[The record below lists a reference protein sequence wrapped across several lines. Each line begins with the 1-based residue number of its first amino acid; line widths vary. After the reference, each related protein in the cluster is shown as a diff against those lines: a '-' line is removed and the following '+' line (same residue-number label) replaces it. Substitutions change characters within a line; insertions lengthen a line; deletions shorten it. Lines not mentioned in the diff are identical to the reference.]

1 MGTRPVE
8 LFHLFGE
15 LNNLAGIGP
24 KTISNLKNLSIEKP
38 RDFLFTLPFS
48 VLNRLPVN
56 SVRGVASSQIVTVEV
71 LVKAHKVSR
80 SRTSAYTVNVQDA
93 EANFQLV
100 FFNARKQYLETLL
113 PVGERRIISGKL
125 ELYDDIPQII
135 HPHHVKKID
144 DDKAIVRFEP
154 IYPLASGISQKLM
167 FATINDLLKKLP
179 KLDEWI
185 DPELLKTKSWPSWE
199 DALNT
204 AHCPISASGA
214 SNTDLARRRL
224 AFDELFSYQ
233 LSLSIAR
240 NKIKGSKGRANI
252 STGIIQT
259 KVLKQLSFDFT
270 EDQKH
275 SIKDIL
281 DDLKKP
287 ERMNRLLQGDVGSG
301 KTIVAF
307 IGIIAAIEAG
317 GQGAIMA
324 PTEILA
330 RQHFE
335 TLSPLANKVGV
346 SLNLLTGRDKSTA
359 RNKKLIDLKEGKTN
373 IIIGTHALFQADV
386 VFKDLRLA
394 VVDEQHRFGVRQR
407 LELGKKGSVV
417 DLLLMTATPIPR
429 SLALAHYG
437 DMDFSII
444 KQKPPGRKPINTA
457 LISSSRI
464 DEVVDKLKNS
474 LAKGAQAYWVCPL
487 IEKSEVLHYTA
498 AERRFEKL
506 RAKLGEGVVE
516 LVHGKMSSDTKDKI
530 MDRFTNGETKL
541 LVATTVIEVG
551 VNVPNANIMVVEN
564 AEKFGLAQLHQLRG
578 RVGRGTNQST
588 CLFLYKEPLN
598 ISSKKRLSIL
608 RETEDGF
615 KISEVDLS
623 LRGSGDAIGTA
634 QSGLPRFRM
643 ANNEMIEMLMET
655 AHQQARYLLA
665 KDPNLE
671 SPQGKAVRNLLWL
684 MDQDKSVRL
693 ISIG

>member
-1 MGTRPVE
+1 M
-8 LFHLFGE
+8 
-15 LNNLAGIGP
+15 
-24 KTISNLKNLSIEKP
+24 
-38 RDFLFTLPFS
+38 
-48 VLNRLPVN
+48 
-56 SVRGVASSQIVTVEV
+56 
-71 LVKAHKVSR
+71 
-80 SRTSAYTVNVQDA
+80 
-93 EANFQLV
+93 
-100 FFNARKQYLETLL
+100 
-113 PVGERRIISGKL
+113 
-125 ELYDDIPQII
+125 
-135 HPHHVKKID
+135 
-144 DDKAIVRFEP
+144 
-154 IYPLASGISQKLM
+154 
-167 FATINDLLKKLP
+167 
-179 KLDEWI
+179 
-185 DPELLKTKSWPSWE
+185 
-199 DALNT
+199 
-204 AHCPISASGA
+204 
-214 SNTDLARRRL
+214 
-224 AFDELFSYQ
+224 
-233 LSLSIAR
+233 
-240 NKIKGSKGRANI
+240 
-252 STGIIQT
+252 QT
-259 KVLKQLSFDFT
+259 NVLKQLSFDFT

-307 IGIIAAIEAG
+307 IGIIAAVEAG

-335 TLSPLANKVGV
+335 TLSPLAKKVGV
-346 SLNLLTGRDKSTA
+346 SLNLLTGRDKGTA
-359 RNKKLIDLKEGKTN
+359 RNKKLIDLKEGRTN

-487 IEKSEVLHYTA
+487 IEESEVLHYTA

-516 LVHGKMSSDTKDKI
+516 LVHGKMSSDTKDEI

-551 VNVPNANIMVVEN
+551 VNVPKANIMVVEN

-588 CLFLYKEPLN
+588 CLFVYKEPLN
-598 ISSKKRLSIL
+598 SASKKRLSIL

-671 SPQGKAVRNLLWL
+671 TPQGKAVRNLLWL

-693 ISIG
+693 FSIG

>member
-1 MGTRPVE
+1 MGTRPLE

-15 LNNLAGIGP
+15 LENLAGIGP

-48 VLNRLPVN
+48 VLDRLPVN

-113 PVGERRIISGKL
+113 PIGERRIISGKL

-167 FATINDLLKKLP
+167 FATINGLLKKLP

-185 DPELLKTKSWPSWE
+185 EPELLKTKSWPSWE

-204 AHCPISASGA
+204 AHCPISANGA

-224 AFDELFSYQ
+224 AFDELFSHQ

-252 STGIIQT
+252 STGIMQT
-259 KVLKQLSFDFT
+259 NVLKQLSFDFT

-307 IGIIAAIEAG
+307 IGIIAAVEAG

-335 TLSPLANKVGV
+335 TLSPLAKKVGV
-346 SLNLLTGRDKSTA
+346 SLNLLTGRDKGTA
-359 RNKKLIDLKEGKTN
+359 RNKKLIDLKEGRTN

-487 IEKSEVLHYTA
+487 IEESEVLHYTA

-516 LVHGKMSSDTKDKI
+516 LVHGKMSSDTKDEI

-551 VNVPNANIMVVEN
+551 VNVPKANIMVVEN

-598 ISSKKRLSIL
+598 SASKKRLSIL

-643 ANNEMIEMLMET
+643 ANNELIEMLMET

-671 SPQGKAVRNLLWL
+671 TPQGKAVRNLLWL
-684 MDQDKSVRL
+684 MDQDKSLRL
-693 ISIG
+693 FSIG

>member
-1 MGTRPVE
+1 MYKR
-8 LFHLFGE
+8 
-15 LNNLAGIGP
+15 
-24 KTISNLKNLSIEKP
+24 
-38 RDFLFTLPFS
+38 
-48 VLNRLPVN
+48 
-56 SVRGVASSQIVTVEV
+56 Q
-71 LVKAHKVSR
+71 
-80 SRTSAYTVNVQDA
+80 AYTVNVQDA

-113 PVGERRIISGKL
+113 PIGERRIISGKL

-167 FATINDLLKKLP
+167 FATINGLLKKLP

-185 DPELLKTKSWPSWE
+185 EPELLKTKSWPSWE

-204 AHCPISASGA
+204 AHCPISANGA

-224 AFDELFSYQ
+224 AFDELFSHQ

-240 NKIKGSKGRANI
+240 KKIKGSKGRATI
-252 STGIIQT
+252 PTGIIQT
-259 KVLKQLSFDFT
+259 NVLKQLSFDFT

-307 IGIIAAIEAG
+307 IGIIAAVEAG

-335 TLSPLANKVGV
+335 TLSPLAKKVGAN
-346 SLNLLTGRDKSTA
+346 LNLLTGRDKGTA

-444 KQKPPGRKPINTA
+444 KQKPPGRKEINTA

-487 IEKSEVLHYTA
+487 IEESEVLHYTA

-516 LVHGKMSSDTKDKI
+516 LVHGKMSSDTKDEI

-551 VNVPNANIMVVEN
+551 VNVPKANIMVVEN

-598 ISSKKRLSIL
+598 SSSKKRLSIL

-671 SPQGKAVRNLLWL
+671 TPQGKAVRNLLWL

>member
-1 MGTRPVE
+1 MGTRPLE

-48 VLNRLPVN
+48 VLDRLPVN

-113 PVGERRIISGKL
+113 PIGERRIISGKL

-167 FATINDLLKKLP
+167 FATINGLLKKLP

-185 DPELLKTKSWPSWE
+185 EPELLKTKSWPSWE

-204 AHCPISASGA
+204 AHCPISANGA
-214 SNTDLARRRL
+214 SNTDLARCRL
-224 AFDELFSYQ
+224 AFDELFSHQ

-252 STGIIQT
+252 STGIMQT
-259 KVLKQLSFDFT
+259 NVLKQLSFDFT

-307 IGIIAAIEAG
+307 IGIIAAVEAG

-335 TLSPLANKVGV
+335 TLSPLAKKVGV
-346 SLNLLTGRDKSTA
+346 SLNLLTGRDKGTA

-487 IEKSEVLHYTA
+487 IEESEVLHYTA

-516 LVHGKMSSDTKDKI
+516 LVHGKMSSDTKDEI

-551 VNVPNANIMVVEN
+551 VNVPKANIMVVEN

-598 ISSKKRLSIL
+598 STSKKRLSIL

-671 SPQGKAVRNLLWL
+671 TPQGKAVRNLLWL

-693 ISIG
+693 FSIG